1 MGIVI
6 NLRDVMH
13 KKGIRYLADIK
24 RSSGVN
30 YNTLS
35 KLYDGTAKAVHLDV
49 LGRVCKS
56 VDCEPGEL
64 FESVEDV
71 DDE

>member
-1 MGIVI
+1 MPIEI

-13 KKGIRYLADIK
+13 RKGIRYLADIK

-56 VDCEPGEL
+56 VHCQPGEL
-64 FESVEDV
+64 FKEV

>member
-56 VDCEPGEL
+56 LDCEPGEL

>member
-1 MGIVI
+1 MPIEI

-13 KKGIRYLADIK
+13 RKGIRYLADIK

-56 VDCEPGEL
+56 LDCQPGEL
-64 FESVEDV
+64 LKEV

>member
-1 MGIVI
+1 MPIEI

-13 KKGIRYLADIK
+13 RKGIRYLADIK

-35 KLYDGTAKAVHLDV
+35 KLYDGTAKAVHLDE

-56 VDCEPGEL
+56 LDCQPGEL
-64 FESVEDV
+64 FKEV